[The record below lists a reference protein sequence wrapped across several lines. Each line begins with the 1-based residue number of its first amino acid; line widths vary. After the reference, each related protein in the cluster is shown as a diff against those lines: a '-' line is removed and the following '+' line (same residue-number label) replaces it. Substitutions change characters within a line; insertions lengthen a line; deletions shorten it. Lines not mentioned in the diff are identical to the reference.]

1 MSASPISES
10 GSAGEEEKKYSIG
23 IEPERD
29 RRRKKKVESEISQER
44 EQNFTAWM
52 RTNFM
57 KAGEEKSLPRTGRI
71 SGVQFVLWLR
81 DERANKT

>member
-1 MSASPISES
+1 MFHRNGARKRP
-10 GSAGEEEKKYSIG
+10 AKEEKKI
-23 IEPERD
+23 
-29 RRRKKKVESEISQER
+29 ESEISQER

-81 DERANKT
+81 